1 MPIKFLAWA
10 LLPAC
15 FTLLLAGC
23 ASVSSQPQGQLQP
36 ATAEKTRTATIHF
49 RGDTNTEVAWMNK
62 SSSMQWG
69 LLFMRGDVVVVEEK
83 RVAGQP
89 PSLVNVPRLAD
100 TDFLNRM
107 ATVKGIPNGQAK
119 TITIESGV
127 YDWLVLIDIQ
137 GDGIVDGYLGTQA
150 SQGPL
155 AAFEFLPDRDYF
167 IDVDREGDLSFR
179 TEPDATRDGRRDGES
194 AYLALMDS
202 VAERLPEVDDGLLR
216 EYVELI
222 VEQIESLRKVPGEHC
237 YGMIQSEDRR
247 GVNRA
252 FNALPPRLRVRESAL
267 IDRVLRAPL
276 EARELMSDDEA
287 LKAMEPVSAELRR
300 IYGDDADIIED
311 DEAFRQDKDLGCRVY
326 RDMLAL
332 TLLMPL
338 EQATPIWRFMFSEKD
353 DDEKEGQR
361 DERPPVTNI

>member
-1 MPIKFLAWA
+1 MPIKFPAWA

-15 FTLLLAGC
+15 CTLLLAGC
-23 ASVSSQPQGQLQP
+23 ASVPSQPQGQLQP
-36 ATAEKTRTATIHF
+36 GAAEKTQTATIHF
-49 RGDTNTEVAWMNK
+49 RGDTDTEVAWMNK
-62 SSSMQWG
+62 STNMQWG
-69 LLFMRGDVVVVEEK
+69 LLFARGDVVVVEEK
-83 RVAGQP
+83 QVAGQP
-89 PSLVNVPRLAD
+89 PSLVNSPRLAD

-137 GDGIVDGYLGTQA
+137 GDGIIDGYLGTQA

-155 AAFEFLPDRDYF
+155 AAFEFLPGKDYF
-167 IDVDREGDLSFR
+167 IDVDRKGDLSFR
-179 TEPDATRDGRRDGES
+179 IEPDATREGERNGES

-202 VAERLPEVDDGLLR
+202 VAERLPEVDESLLR

-222 VEQIESLRKVPGEHC
+222 VEEIESLRKVPGDHC
-237 YGMIQSEDRR
+237 YGMIQSEDRKN
-247 GVNRA
+247 VTRA
-252 FNALPPRLRVRESAL
+252 FNALPPHLRVRESAL

-276 EARELMSDDEA
+276 EERELMSDDEA
-287 LKAMEPVSAELRR
+287 LEAMEPISAELRR

-311 DEAFRQDKDLGCRVY
+311 DEAFRQAKDLGCRVY

-332 TLLMPL
+332 TLLMPA
-338 EQATPIWRFMFSEKD
+338 EQAAPIWRFMFSEKG
-353 DDEKEGQR
+353 DDEEDER